1 MSRAGPKQTPPRSV
15 PAGPQQP
22 PQMVSPQQAM
32 QMLAARIQALEQ
44 KVAAYMSEMEGKLG
58 EQANFVSDNI
68 PDMDMLNTAIGEINR
83 RLLDVEEFEQ
93 RIAVLESAS
102 SSDGG
107 DASPQPVV
115 VAPATKAAKKKGGGT
130 VKLSD

>member
-1 MSRAGPKQTPPRSV
+1 
-15 PAGPQQP
+15 
-22 PQMVSPQQAM
+22 M
-32 QMLAARIQALEQ
+32 QMLAARIQSLEL
-44 KVAAYMSEMEGKLG
+44 KLVAYMTEMEGKLG

-93 RIAVLESAS
+93 RIAALESAS

-107 DASPQPVV
+107 DSPQPVV
-115 VAPATKAAKKKGGGT
+115 VAPAPKAGSKKKGGGT

>member
-1 MSRAGPKQTPPRSV
+1 
-15 PAGPQQP
+15 
-22 PQMVSPQQAM
+22 MVSPQQAM

-44 KVAAYMSEMEGKLG
+44 KVAAYMSEMESKLG

-115 VAPATKAAKKKGGGT
+115 VVAPPPKAAKKKGGGT